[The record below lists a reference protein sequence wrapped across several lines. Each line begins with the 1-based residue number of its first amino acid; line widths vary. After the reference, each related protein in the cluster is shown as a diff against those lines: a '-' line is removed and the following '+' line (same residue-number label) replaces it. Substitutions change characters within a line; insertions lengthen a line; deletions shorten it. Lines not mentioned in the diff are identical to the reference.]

1 MEGTRNMNISK
12 KALALMLVAVMLLSM
27 TACSNDENKDPLL
40 SESKQTLVDMI
51 NSQNNELIGLYENK
65 TMLEDRLKEI
75 QEEKGPT
82 PGIEVIDDLTGKKTF
97 TTVNDTIAFPT
108 ELKYP
113 GSTQA
118 PNTTSLNIS
127 EAVRIRPTANWICQ
141 MDGTTLELNH
151 SSGISGK
158 ITIGTLDREAQKTL
172 ASSLE
177 EYMSAWFT
185 ELPAG
190 TIKYSR
196 LYLKDDWFGL
206 DATSNTNIDAEA
218 ANLRCGLLGFGDV
231 SMQYMFVY
239 KGDKD
244 VAKDE
249 VILSLIKTMEI
260 WNVPLSVE

>member
-1 MEGTRNMNISK
+1 M
-12 KALALMLVAVMLLSM
+12 
-27 TACSNDENKDPLL
+27 
-40 SESKQTLVDMI
+40 
-51 NSQNNELIGLYENK
+51 
-65 TMLEDRLKEI
+65 
-75 QEEKGPT
+75 
-82 PGIEVIDDLTGKKTF
+82 TGKKTF
-97 TTVNDTIAFPT
+97 TTVNDTIAFPS
-108 ELKYP
+108 EFKYP

-127 EAVRIRPTANWICQ
+127 EAVRIKPTANWICQ

-158 ITIGTLDREAQKTL
+158 ITIGTLDREAQKLL

-177 EYMSAWFT
+177 EHMSAWFT

-206 DATSNTNIDAEA
+206 DATSNTNIDANPA
-218 ANLRCGLLGFGDV
+218 HLRCGLLGFGDV

-239 KGDKD
+239 SGDKD

-249 VILSLIKTMEI
+249 VILSLIKTIEV
-260 WNVPLSVE
+260 WNIPLSVE